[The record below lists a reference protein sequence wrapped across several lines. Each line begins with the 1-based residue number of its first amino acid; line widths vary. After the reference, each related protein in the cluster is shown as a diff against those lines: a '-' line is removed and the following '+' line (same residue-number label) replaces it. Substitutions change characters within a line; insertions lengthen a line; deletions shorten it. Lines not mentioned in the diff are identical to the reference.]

1 MVAILLVLLSLGVPA
16 LAATPEPSPGPETQ
30 ALSPILAPTPI
41 PFTPTPSPTP
51 SKAVWRSVEKA
62 LGKEGEVLEGAFHL
76 TFPRYDLNLMIEGTV
91 LEPPMVESVL
101 SFQGPPSETSLL
113 SARLMLLDR
122 EVPTALERLLE
133 EGLEARGL
141 EAPFWNA
148 APGVKELQVRAKGR
162 PERVA
167 GALKRALRGTGTLK
181 EAPTPTAP
189 QAVSPLVEEA
199 FGPARRDG
207 STLRYDLGRG
217 PSDEEGMALGRCTLV
232 FQREGDRSA
241 VQGDWVLTSAEAL
254 RVLRALSSAGFK
266 PAFLRQGDRGDSAR
280 LRFWYAGPLNEV
292 LPTLLKE
299 WRRLVPTPS
308 ATPGP

>member
-1 MVAILLVLLSLGVPA
+1 

-91 LEPPMVESVL
+91 LEPQMAESVL

-113 SARLMLLDR
+113 RARLTLLDR
-122 EVPTALERLLE
+122 EIPTALERLLE
-133 EGLEARGL
+133 EGLEVRGL
-141 EAPFWNA
+141 DAPFWNA

-167 GALKRALRGTGTLK
+167 GALKRALRGTGVLK

-189 QAVSPLVEEA
+189 KAVSPLVEGT

-207 STLRYDLGRG
+207 STLRYDLWRG
-217 PSDEEGMALGRCTLV
+217 PSDEEGMALTCSLV
-232 FQREGDRSA
+232 FQGEGDRFA
-241 VQGDWVLTSAEAL
+241 VQGDWTLDPIEAP
-254 RVLRALSSAGFK
+254 RVLRALLSAGLK
-266 PAFLRQGDRGDSAR
+266 PAFLHPGDGEAGAR
-280 LRFWYAGPLNEV
+280 LKFWYAGSPKTV

-299 WRRLVPTPS
+299 WGRLVPTPS
-308 ATPGP
+308 PTPGS